1 MILQSKIFYGRSVSR
16 RKNVIINENE
26 HYCNIKSIFLISS

>member
-1 MILQSKIFYGRSVSR
+1 MILQSKIFYGLSVSR

-26 HYCNIKSIFLISS
+26 HIAT